1 MTAPGRAVAAIA
13 ATLALAFAIWGWQP
27 PDLAAQSQPTKK
39 KSASASKPDASK
51 SSPPY
56 RGGGQGIVV
65 VVNDDAI
72 TAYEIEQR
80 ARLLGLSINVTE
92 QAKANFQQLVKT
104 SNLEE
109 KMKALSEEVQR
120 EVITGNPGKS
130 REELIA
136 IFKERMQERQKTIVT
151 SVQKQAIDSARA
163 AVMPKLK
170 KDAREELIDD
180 RLKLQA
186 AKKHGLEVPD
196 DEVKGMLKVLA
207 DRNKMTYDAF
217 AQHLK
222 GMSVDISTMTEK
234 FRAQRAW
241 RELVKGKFGAQ
252 VSVGQ
257 RDIDQLLATA
267 ASEVGQDAVELQL
280 QKLSF
285 SVPGKS
291 DQAAL
296 TKRIAEA
303 EAVRR
308 RFAGCKNMSELV
320 KGTDVKVHELKYVK
334 PSTISEPTR
343 SLLLAAKDNDVL
355 PPVTTGAGVDL
366 YAVCG
371 RKSAANDSLQAQAK
385 AQLQEKQL
393 DIFGQRYL
401 RNLRQEANIEYK

>member
-1 MTAPGRAVAAIA
+1 
-13 ATLALAFAIWGWQP
+13 
-27 PDLAAQSQPTKK
+27 
-39 KSASASKPDASK
+39 
-51 SSPPY
+51 
-56 RGGGQGIVV
+56 
-65 VVNDDAI
+65 
-72 TAYEIEQR
+72 
-80 ARLLGLSINVTE
+80 
-92 QAKANFQQLVKT
+92 
-104 SNLEE
+104 
-109 KMKALSEEVQR
+109 
-120 EVITGNPGKS
+120 
-130 REELIA
+130 
-136 IFKERMQERQKTIVT
+136 
-151 SVQKQAIDSARA
+151 
-163 AVMPKLK
+163 
-170 KDAREELIDD
+170 
-180 RLKLQA
+180 
-186 AKKHGLEVPD
+186 
-196 DEVKGMLKVLA
+196 
-207 DRNKMTYDAF
+207 
-217 AQHLK
+217 
-222 GMSVDISTMTEK
+222 
-234 FRAQRAW
+234 
-241 RELVKGKFGAQ
+241 
-252 VSVGQ
+252 
-257 RDIDQLLATA
+257 
-267 ASEVGQDAVELQL
+267 VELQL